1 MVNPESSHVRI
12 GWISVISVDFSV
24 ISVDFSWYQLISVDI
39 SGIPVFPSVISHCS
53 GISAVWYQLISVWY
67 QLISVDISWYQ
78 LISVGYQFPPLWY
91 HTLNLIS
98 PWIKLISNLM
108 IQGFNPCIKRKSH
121 RKLVWYLCIYIF
133 MWYHTRLLFMYI
145 YIYVISHSFIG
156 GISNNIPPIPYT
168 YSNTYK
174 YNLVLNGAWHCST
187 VVTVGLVFSIIPI

>member
-1 MVNPESSHVRI
+1 M
-12 GWISVISVDFSV
+12 WYQLISVWLQCDISWF
-24 ISVDFSWYQLISVDI
+24 QLISVDI

-121 RKLVWYLCIYIF
+121 RKLVWYFLNHFNQLVGRCVLLNHHSFRSLHSLHSWWFSRTHLPTRWYQWF
-133 MWYHTRLLFMYI
+133 RKYHTRLSVGF
-145 YIYVISHSFIG
+145 
-156 GISNNIPPIPYT
+156 PI
-168 YSNTYK
+168 K
-174 YNLVLNGAWHCST
+174 MKM
-187 VVTVGLVFSIIPI
+187 VFCQN

>member
-24 ISVDFSWYQLISVDI
+24 ISVDI

-98 PWIKLISNLM
+98 PWIRLISNLM

-121 RKLVWYLCIYIF
+121 RKLVWYFLNHFNHLPTCWYPWF
-133 MWYHTRLLFMYI
+133 RKYHTHLLVGFPIVYLYLRTYYI
-145 YIYVISHSFIG
+145 C
-156 GISNNIPPIPYT
+156 
-168 YSNTYK
+168 
-174 YNLVLNGAWHCST
+174 L
-187 VVTVGLVFSIIPI
+187 

>member
-1 MVNPESSHVRI
+1 MYIYWFKKGSLLIYSEFFLVYHSVKIEGLRQNKHCERSCELLVMSINKIILCLIWNLSLHSLNNTMVNPESSHVRI
-12 GWISVISVDFSV
+12 DWISVISV
-24 ISVDFSWYQLISVDI
+24 WYQLISVDI

-121 RKLVWYLCIYIF
+121 R
-133 MWYHTRLLFMYI
+133 
-145 YIYVISHSFIG
+145 
-156 GISNNIPPIPYT
+156 
-168 YSNTYK
+168 
-174 YNLVLNGAWHCST
+174 
-187 VVTVGLVFSIIPI
+187 